1 MTAPST
7 TSKPVI
13 QQATDHPLV
22 SFIILTYRQPEFVR
36 SAVQSALDQDYS
48 PLEII
53 VSDDCSPDHTYD
65 VIAELLSDYRGPHH
79 VTCRRNAQNIG
90 IAGHFAEV
98 LSLTRGE
105 LVIASGGDDDSLP
118 ERTRVTVEAW
128 LANGRQPDMI
138 ACDVIDMDQD
148 GVCHGTVQVADLA
161 HYREI
166 GDWAAA
172 PPRIIGAALA
182 WSRRMITAN
191 SKLPEGLTHE
201 DQLGVVRAI
210 LGQGG
215 ITLRTPLVKYRRGGI
230 SRHPQLDTGKALR
243 RKLIFDAR
251 NDWLFLSQVLLE
263 AGDRMPP
270 YHAARLHKLAWRA
283 RHILNL
289 ESAGVIGT
297 VRLTLYSPHADLGF
311 RLRSLMHLRA
321 SGLVTWIR
329 QMKTH
334 LRANRNQR
342 GF

>member
-1 MTAPST
+1 MTISPPPPAP
-7 TSKPVI
+7 
-13 QQATDHPLV
+13 DRPLV
-22 SFIILTYRQPEFVR
+22 SFIILTYKQPAFVR

-53 VSDDCSPDHTYD
+53 VSDDCSPDNTYD
-65 VIAELLSDYRGPHH
+65 VVAELLRDYSGPHQ
-79 VTCRRNAQNIG
+79 VTLRRNPRNMG
-90 IAGHFAEV
+90 IARHFAEV
-98 LSLTRGE
+98 LALTRGE

-118 ERTRVTVEAW
+118 ERTRVTVDAW
-128 LANGRQPDMI
+128 LAHDKRPDMI

-148 GVCHGTVQVADLA
+148 GVCHGTVQVDDLA
-161 HYREI
+161 RYQDI

-182 WSRRMITAN
+182 WSRRMITAHPT
-191 SKLPEGLTHE
+191 LPEGLTHE

-230 SRHPQLDTGKALR
+230 SRHPQLDTGAALR
-243 RKLIFDAR
+243 RKLLFDAR

-263 AGDRMPP
+263 AGDRMPEP
-270 YHAARLHKLAWRA
+270 HARRLRKLASRA
-283 RHILNL
+283 RHILDL
-289 ESAGVIGT
+289 ESAGPLQT

-321 SGLVTWIR
+321 SGLIAA
-329 QMKTH
+329 
-334 LRANRNQR
+334 LNRFKAR
-342 GF
+342 RRVRSG

>member
-1 MTAPST
+1 MP
-7 TSKPVI
+7 
-13 QQATDHPLV
+13 QQMPDRPLV

-53 VSDDCSPDHTYD
+53 VSDDCSPDNTYD
-65 VIAELLSDYRGPHH
+65 VVAELLRDYRGPHH
-79 VTCRRNAQNIG
+79 VTCRRNAQNMS
-90 IAGHFAEV
+90 IARHFAEV

-128 LANGRQPDMI
+128 LAYGRRPDMI
-138 ACDVIDMDQD
+138 ACYVIDMDQD

-161 HYREI
+161 RYRDI
-166 GDWAAA
+166 GDWAAE

-182 WSRRMITAN
+182 WSRRMITAYPT
-191 SKLPEGLTHE
+191 LPEGLTHE

-230 SRHPQLDTGKALR
+230 SRHPQLDTGEALR
-243 RKLIFDAR
+243 RKLLFDAS

-263 AGDRMPP
+263 AGERMPP
-270 YHAARLHKLAWRA
+270 HHAARLRKLAGRA
-283 RHILNL
+283 RHILDL
-289 ESAGVIGT
+289 ESAGVLQT
-297 VRLTLYSPHADLGF
+297 MWLTLYSPHADLGF

-321 SGLVTWIR
+321 SRLVAALTR
-329 QMKTH
+329 LKQAR
-334 LRANRNQR
+334 RAS
-342 GF
+342 

>member
-1 MTAPST
+1 MT
-7 TSKPVI
+7 TSPAAPMP
-13 QQATDHPLV
+13 QQMPDRPLV

-53 VSDDCSPDHTYD
+53 VSDDCSPDNTYD
-65 VIAELLSDYRGPHH
+65 VVAELLRDYRGPHH
-79 VTCRRNAQNIG
+79 VTCRRNAQNMG
-90 IAGHFAEV
+90 IARHFAEV

-128 LANGRQPDMI
+128 LAHGRQPDMI

-148 GVCHGTVQVADLA
+148 GGCHGKVQVADLA
-161 HYREI
+161 RYRHI

-182 WSRRMITAN
+182 WSRRMITAYPT
-191 SKLPEGLTHE
+191 LPEGLTHE

-230 SRHPQLDTGKALR
+230 SRHPQLDTGEALR
-243 RKLIFDAR
+243 RKLLFDAR

-263 AGDRMPP
+263 AGERMPP
-270 YHAARLHKLAWRA
+270 HHAARLRKLAGRA
-283 RHILNL
+283 RHILDL
-289 ESAGVIGT
+289 ESAGVLQT
-297 VRLTLYSPHADLGF
+297 VWLTFYSPHADLGF

-321 SGLVTWIR
+321 SGLVAALTR
-329 QMKTH
+329 LKQAR
-334 LRANRNQR
+334 RAA
-342 GF
+342 